1 MNAAHEPIC
10 IVGAGRMGE
19 GMAAAF
25 LHAGLA
31 VTLIDFKPRE
41 PHLRQAYFNQ
51 VRAHVCD
58 ELQMLVSLEVV
69 EPAQVDS
76 AMSRLRVCGRDGA
89 VADLAGARWVF
100 EAVPEVMEAKAQCFA
115 WLGEQCRADAVIAS
129 TTSTFLV
136 TELAQLLPG
145 PGRFLNAHWLNPALL
160 MPLVEVS
167 RSADT
172 DEGVVQALMQ
182 LLRDVGKV
190 PVQCGPAAGYIV
202 PRIQALAMNEAARMV
217 EEGVASADDIDTAIR
232 VGFGLRFSVLGL
244 LEFIDWGGGDILHFA
259 SQYLATAID
268 PRFAAP
274 QVIQQNMAAG
284 RNGLRD
290 GQGFYDYSE
299 RDVPAYRLQRLREL
313 KSRLQLMELLPAAG
327 CATQRNAAS

>member
-1 MNAAHEPIC
+1 MSRAGERVC

-31 VTLIDFKPRE
+31 VTLIDFKLRE
-41 PHLRQAYFNQ
+41 AGQRDAYFDQ
-51 VRAHVCD
+51 VHAHVAS
-58 ELQMLVSLEVV
+58 ELQMLVALDVIA
-69 EPAQVDS
+69 PAQVQN
-76 AMSRLRVCGRDGA
+76 ALARLRVCGRDTA
-89 VADLAGARWVF
+89 LVDLAEARWVF
-100 EAVPEVMEAKAQCFA
+100 EAVPEIMEAKAQCFA
-115 WLGEQCRADAVIAS
+115 WLGEHCGREAVIAS

-136 TELAQLLPG
+136 TELAGLLPR
-145 PGRFLNAHWLNPALL
+145 PQRFLNAHWLNPALL

-167 RSADT
+167 RSAQT
-172 DEGVVQALMQ
+172 DEAAVQGLMQ

-190 PVQCGPAAGYIV
+190 AVQCGPAAGYIV

-217 EEGVASADDIDTAIR
+217 EEGVASAEDIDTAIR

-259 SQYLATAID
+259 SGYLATAID

-274 QVIQQNMAAG
+274 RIIGEHMAAG
-284 RNGLRD
+284 RNGMRD
-290 GQGFYDYSE
+290 GEGFYDY
-299 RDVPAYRLQRLREL
+299 RAVDVAAYRLQRLGEL
-313 KSRLQLMELLPAAG
+313 KSRLQLMNLLPAAD
-327 CATQRNAAS
+327 CAL

>member
-1 MNAAHEPIC
+1 MSRAGQRVC
-10 IVGAGRMGE
+10 LVGAGRMGE

-25 LHAGLA
+25 LHAGLD
-31 VTLIDFKPRE
+31 VTLVDFKARE
-41 PHLRQAYFNQ
+41 GQVQQAYFEQ
-51 VRAHVCD
+51 VRSHVEL
-58 ELQMLVSLEVV
+58 ELQMLVNLEVIG
-69 EPAQVDS
+69 PAQV
-76 AMSRLRVCGRDGA
+76 AAALARLRVCGREAALD
-89 VADLAGARWVF
+89 DLRAACWVF
-100 EAVPEVMEAKAQCFA
+100 EAVPEVMEAKAQCLA
-115 WLGEQCRADAVIAS
+115 WLGEHCPAETVIAS

-136 TELAQLLPG
+136 TELARLLPR
-145 PGRFLNAHWLNPALL
+145 PERFLNAHWLNPALL

-167 RSADT
+167 RSQET
-172 DEGVVQALMQ
+172 DEAVVQALMQ

-217 EEGVASADDIDTAIR
+217 EEGVASAEDIDTAIR

-259 SQYLATAID
+259 SRYLATAID

-274 QVIQQNMAAG
+274 EVIRQNMAAG

-290 GQGFYDYSE
+290 GQGFYDYAGK
-299 RDVPAYRLQRLREL
+299 DIAAYRLQRLGEL
-313 KSRLQLMELLPAAG
+313 KSRLQLMGMLPSAD
-327 CATQRNAAS
+327 CALGG